1 MIEKIVAAAL
11 LATGFLAAGFT
22 AGQRWENA
30 ETVEARS
37 AAKEWRTNS
46 KQWQANA
53 GVWRQGYEDSEAL
66 RRAERTISEGAVR
79 GEQEWCAI
87 RVAAER
93 KAQAAMKGLFAKPT
107 PAQCGVEPLFSAAE
121 LRPVLRPKVK

>member
-1 MIEKIVAAAL
+1 MIEKIVIAVAI
-11 LATGFLAAGFT
+11 FVAG
-22 AGQRWENA
+22 AGLGVRLQEGKVAHA
-30 ETVEARS
+30 ES